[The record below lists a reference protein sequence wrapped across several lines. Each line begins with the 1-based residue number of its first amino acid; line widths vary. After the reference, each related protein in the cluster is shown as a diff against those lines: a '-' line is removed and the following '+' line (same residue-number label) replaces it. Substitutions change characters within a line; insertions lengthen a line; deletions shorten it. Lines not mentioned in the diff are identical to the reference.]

1 MAIDYDA
8 YYAPNPGGERWHGW
22 RELSA
27 CGKADHVMALLG
39 QVRAE
44 PKAVLEVGCG
54 DGAVLA
60 ELTRRRNWR
69 RVTGVEVAQPAVEAA
84 QRQPGVT
91 EALHFDGT
99 TLPFSD
105 GTFPLVLASHVL
117 EHVDAP
123 GHLLSEMRRV
133 SAEFV
138 IVEVPLERNLA
149 ARRPRARSLSRAAGH
164 VQHFNRSDV
173 RRLLS
178 IAGLTPVADLVDP
191 LPRAVLV
198 FHGGTV
204 VGTVK
209 WVMRTALARRPGL
222 AERAM
227 TVHYAVLG
235 IK

>member
-1 MAIDYDA
+1 MPIDYDA
-8 YYAPNPGGERWHGW
+8 YYAPSPGGERWHGW

-27 CGKADHVMALLG
+27 RGKADHVMALLG

-60 ELTRRRNWR
+60 ELTRRRDWR
-69 RVTGVEVAQPAVEAA
+69 RVTGIEVAQLAVEVA

-91 EALHFDGT
+91 EVLHFDGT
-99 TLPFSD
+99 TLPFPD

-123 GHLLSEMRRV
+123 GQLLSEMRRV
-133 SAEFV
+133 SAELV

-149 ARRPRARSLSRAAGH
+149 ARRHRARALSRAAGH

-173 RRLLS
+173 RQLLS
-178 IAGLTPVADLVDP
+178 TAGLTPVADLVDP

-198 FHGGTV
+198 FHDGPV
-204 VGTVK
+204 VGTAK
-209 WVMRTALARRPGL
+209 WLVRAVLANRPSL

-235 IK
+235 AK